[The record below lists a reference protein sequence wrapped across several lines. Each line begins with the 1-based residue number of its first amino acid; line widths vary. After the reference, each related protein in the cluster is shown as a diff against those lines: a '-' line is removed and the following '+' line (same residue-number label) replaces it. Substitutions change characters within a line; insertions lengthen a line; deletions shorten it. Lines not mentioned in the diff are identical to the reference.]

1 MRSPTPGRR
10 GRLCAS
16 CGDAGAVATLAVMAA
31 PTEVEIEANGLRFD
45 TLLAGPEDGEA
56 VILLHGYPQ
65 SAASRRETMEW
76 LAGRGYRARR
86 KRSDRNAGRRRSS
99 SAGCLVTSWYPVTPA
114 SEACH
119 DARCVER
126 ESAVGKPADFVNGPS
141 SHAALRPRL
150 TTDLLSR
157 LLRLTDRRC
166 GFTRPSPGR
175 RIGVTRPS
183 VLRPYARVVR
193 SAVGGIRAAP
203 LPSHTLPDQTLPG
216 WSYRCRHRAAENAF
230 TIERAC
236 FRGAHEVI
244 IGELDVAIL

>member
-10 GRLCAS
+10 GRLCAP

-65 SAASRRETMEW
+65 SAAPRRETMEW
-76 LAGRGYRARR
+76 LADRGYRARR

-99 SAGCLVTSWYPVTPA
+99 SAGGLVTSSYPVTPA

-150 TTDLLSR
+150 TTGLLFSPAEANR
-157 LLRLTDRRC
+157 PPRWFHTFIAEALHRRHRTIRTA
-166 GFTRPSPGR
+166 GSGPSPRSPVARYGQRCHPKTRIR
-175 RIGVTRPS
+175 RRMMRLVVMRILI
-183 VLRPYARVVR
+183 LRPI
-193 SAVGGIRAAP
+193 G
-203 LPSHTLPDQTLPG
+203 PS
-216 WSYRCRHRAAENAF
+216 RM
-230 TIERAC
+230 
-236 FRGAHEVI
+236 
-244 IGELDVAIL
+244 